1 MKSTSTLLSNR
12 ADRIAA
18 LGRLAIAA
26 FSAAAAFIDT
36 PTPAATADIVVNI
49 LGFYL
54 GFAAGFTLWIWRRG
68 LDEPPVGRAP
78 HAIDLIVIAALV
90 YLTNG
95 ISSPFFALYIFAI
108 LSATLKW
115 NAAGALWTTGIITL
129 LFLPTALVGIAPLD
143 PDKDEVLRYAVR
155 LIQIVVAG
163 GMLVTIGAQRE
174 RIWDELFRLSRRID
188 RGSGSLAD
196 CAGHCAEHVRAFF
209 DAPRAIVFWNHH
221 EEPGWH
227 ALEATPGGIRQL
239 PLLRHAAA
247 PIADARPGTIWRWEA
262 GKLATGLVAEGP
274 ADDPPPEGGFDPALI
289 APWQVQGGL
298 FAAIGS
304 DTLSAWLL
312 LPDAEGSA
320 DAPLLRALAPQLIA
334 AFAEA
339 GAAWAWQAAQ
349 ADGARLEV
357 ARDLHDGVLQFLA
370 GLALQLKIIARQAGN
385 PEAIS
390 RRIEALEVALR
401 AEQAELR
408 RFVDGAGQTHGDD
421 DASLADLLARLA
433 SQWDIVIDGSDCA
446 DPPPALAA
454 DIGRITREAVA
465 NAVRHGGATLV
476 TVQGAM
482 AGSAYRLIIGD
493 NGRGM
498 IRHGSF
504 DVQQLRSG
512 GIGPQSILARVDALG
527 GKLRLSSTPSGVHLD
542 MTLPCSEVL
551 AA

>member
-1 MKSTSTLLSNR
+1 MKSTSALLSNR
-12 ADRIAA
+12 ADRIVA

-26 FSAAAAFIDT
+26 FCAVAALIDA
-36 PTPAATADIVVNI
+36 PTPAATAKIVVDI
-49 LGFYL
+49 LLFYL
-54 GFAAGFTLWIWRRG
+54 GFAIGFAIWIWRRG
-68 LDEPPVGRAP
+68 LDQPPVSRAP

-90 YLTNG
+90 YLTDG

-129 LFLPTALVGIAPLD
+129 LFLPTAFVGFAPLD
-143 PDKDEVLRYAVR
+143 PGKDEVLRYAVR
-155 LIQIVVAG
+155 LVQIVVAG
-163 GMLVTIGAQRE
+163 GMLVIIGAQRE

-209 DAPRAIVFWNHH
+209 DAPRAIVFWNHD

-227 ALEATPGGIRQL
+227 AVEATRGGIGRL
-239 PLLRHAAA
+239 PLPRHAAA
-247 PIADARPGTIWRWEA
+247 PLAEARPGTIWRLAA
-262 GKLATGLVAEGP
+262 GKLVAGLVAEGTT
-274 ADDPPPEGGFDPALI
+274 DDPPPADGFDPSFI
-289 APWQVQGGL
+289 VPWQVDSGL
-298 FAAIGS
+298 FVAIGGE
-304 DTLSAWLL
+304 TLSAWLL
-312 LPDAEGSA
+312 LPEAAGSA

-339 GAAWAWQAAQ
+339 GAAWAWLAAQ
-349 ADGARLEV
+349 ADGARLKV

-370 GLALQLKIIARQAGN
+370 GLALQLKIMGRQAGN
-385 PEAIS
+385 AEAIR
-390 RRIEALEVALR
+390 RRIEALEEALR

-408 RFVDGAGQTHGDD
+408 RFVAGAGQIATEDD
-421 DASLADLLARLA
+421 VSLPNLLARLV
-433 SQWDIVIDGSDCA
+433 SQWDIAIDASECA
-446 DPPPALAA
+446 APPPALAA
-454 DIGRITREAVA
+454 DIGRITSEAVA
-465 NAVRHGGATLV
+465 NAVRHGGATLI
-476 TVQGAM
+476 TVQAAM
-482 AGSAYRLIIGD
+482 VGPAYRLTIAD

-504 DVQQLRSG
+504 EARQLLDR
-512 GIGPQSILARVDALG
+512 GIGPRSILARVDALG
-527 GKLRLSSTPSGVHLD
+527 GTLRLISSPSGVRLE